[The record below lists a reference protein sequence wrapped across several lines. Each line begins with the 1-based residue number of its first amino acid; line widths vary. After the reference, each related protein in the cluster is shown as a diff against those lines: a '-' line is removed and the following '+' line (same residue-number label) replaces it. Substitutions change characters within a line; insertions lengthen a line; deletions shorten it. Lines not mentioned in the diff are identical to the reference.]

1 MHSASASFDFQEPTV
16 VRLSDE
22 ERTTGRITLENI
34 GIAVSAMHRDGLV
47 VLENAV
53 NTAHMDAINAILVKD
68 AEEMAKMDSTH
79 FNGNSVDGRPTGNM
93 SQGPPLE
100 PELLFDDIWANVPAA
115 AVLSAVLGP
124 KPHVNYVNGNTALGG
139 FGDARQRVHADLF
152 FNHAQFPFAVVA
164 NYYLEHVSPANGSTE
179 LWLGSHRDTSFL
191 DHRNCHPERADTP
204 PSDTDTNTGAKTK
217 EGATAKGA
225 DFGIRDE
232 RLEARRKHAP
242 PMQPTIKKGSVV
254 LRDLRLWHAGL
265 ANPATDPRIMLAF
278 VHTPWWYACP
288 ARVVL
293 PASCQAKVDS
303 WAARLLHPVQ
313 YDAHFVPASLDH
325 RKVKFD
331 PNFSSA
337 NKGYL
342 SMLPPHLGSG
352 YVDDVSKY

>member
-1 MHSASASFDFQEPTV
+1 MPSATAPLDFQEPV
-16 VRLSDE
+16 VVQLTDE
-22 ERTTGRITLENI
+22 ERTTGELSLEHI

-53 NTAHMDAINAILVKD
+53 DVAHMDAINTILVKD
-68 AEEMAKMDSTH
+68 AEEMAKMESTH

-93 SQGPPLE
+93 SQGPPLD
-100 PELLFDDIWANVPAA
+100 PDLLFEDIWANVPAS

-164 NYYLEHVSPANGSTE
+164 NYYLVDVSPANGSTE
-179 LWLGSHRDTSFL
+179 LWLGSHRDTSFR
-191 DHRNCHPERADTP
+191 DHRNCP
-204 PSDTDTNTGAKTK
+204 GAQ
-217 EGATAKGA
+217 AAKPTELKDGEA
-225 DFGIRDE
+225 IKGELEFGIRDE
-232 RLEARRKHAP
+232 RLDARRQVAP
-242 PMQPTIKKGSVV
+242 PMQPTIRKGSVV

-265 ANPATDPRIMLAF
+265 ANPSADPRIMLAF

-293 PASCQAKVDS
+293 PASAEAAVQK
-303 WAARLLHPVQ
+303 WASREKHPVQ
-313 YDAHFVPASLDH
+313 YDAHFVPATLDH

-342 SMLPPHLGSG
+342 SMLPQNLGSG
-352 YVDDVSKY
+352 YVDDVSNY

>member
-1 MHSASASFDFQEPTV
+1 MPSATAPLDFQEPTV
-16 VRLSDE
+16 VTLTDE
-22 ERTTGRITLENI
+22 ERTTGELSLEHM

-53 NTAHMDAINAILVKD
+53 DTAHMDTINKILVKD
-68 AEEMAKMDSTH
+68 AHEMAKMDTTH
-79 FNGNSVDGRPTGNM
+79 YNENSVDGRPTGNM
-93 SQGPPLE
+93 SQGPPMD
-100 PELLFDDIWANVPAA
+100 PDLLYEDIWANVPAA

-152 FNHAQFPFAVVA
+152 FNHAQFPFAIVT
-164 NYYLEHVSPANGSTE
+164 NYYLVDVSPANGSTE
-179 LWLGSHRDTSFL
+179 LWLGSHRDTSFR
-191 DHRNCHPERADTP
+191 DHRNCPAAGDT
-204 PSDTDTNTGAKTK
+204 TV
-217 EGATAKGA
+217 AKGELE
-225 DFGIRDE
+225 FGIRDE
-232 RLEARRKHAP
+232 RLAARRKTAP

-278 VHTPWWYACP
+278 VHTPWWYECP

-293 PASCQAKVDS
+293 PA
-303 WAARLLHPVQ
+303 AAEEHVRRWSSRARHPVH

-337 NKGYL
+337 NKGFL
-342 SMLPPHLGSG
+342 SMLPADLGSG